1 MNNKDKNVETPTF
14 DISSLVDYLR
24 DKDDIIQHLQYINRC
39 ITNNHRKMRD
49 ILIQNQEKPV
59 KYILDLLLS
68 MLDEF

>member
-1 MNNKDKNVETPTF
+1 MNNKDNKELPTF
-14 DISSLVDYLR
+14 DIKSLVDYLR
-24 DKDDIIQHLQYINRC
+24 DKDEVIQHLQYINRC

>member
-1 MNNKDKNVETPTF
+1 MNNKDNDNIK
-14 DISSLVDYLR
+14 SLVDYLR
-24 DKDDIIQHLQYINRC
+24 EKDMQIENLQYINRG
-39 ITNNHRKMRD
+39 ITKNHRKMRD